1 MSTIHP
7 SNGRAAADAFLTVR
21 GLQKA
26 FGDEPVLRGVDLR
39 LSAHRTMSVLGRSG
53 SGKTTLLRLIAG
65 LERADAGTVVLG
77 GRSLDGVPARE
88 RGAVYL
94 YQEALLFPHL
104 SVRENIAFGLTLGA
118 HRGRDVDGEVE
129 AMIDVLGLTAHADKR
144 PHQLSGGQQQRVAF
158 GRAVILRPKLLL
170 LDEPF
175 ANLDAAIRTQM
186 QALFQRLAAAYQITA
201 LFVTHNLKEAL
212 LMGDRL
218 AHLRD
223 GILKTYDSRLAFV
236 DDPVVGVR
244 DEMAFW
250 TALHEE
256 TS

>member
-1 MSTIHP
+1 MSNIHP
-7 SNGRAAADAFLTVR
+7 SNGQATNDAFLTVR
-21 GLQKA
+21 GLRKA

-39 LSAHRTMSVLGRSG
+39 LPPRRTMSVLGRSG
-53 SGKTTLLRLIAG
+53 SGKTTLLRIIAG
-65 LERADAGTVVLG
+65 LERADAGTVT
-77 GRSLDGVPARE
+77 LDGRTLDGLPARE

-118 HRGRDVDGEVE
+118 HRDRHVDAEVD
-129 AMIDVLGLTAHADKR
+129 AMIDVLGLAAHANKR

-186 QALFQRLAAAYQITA
+186 QTLFQRLAAEYEITA

-223 GILKTYDSRLAFV
+223 GTLTTYASRQAFV
-236 DDPVVGVR
+236 DDPAVGVR

-250 TALHEE
+250 TQLREE